1 MAWLTGILIFT
12 VLKTFTTI
20 TLGVKITF
28 VGPMQ
33 SRRSWGQNRFIHQPA
48 NDWNILSNELEN
60 ISDISSFKRH
70 FKSIL

>member
-1 MAWLTGILIFT
+1 
-12 VLKTFTTI
+12 
-20 TLGVKITF
+20 
-28 VGPMQ
+28 MQ

-60 ISDISSFKRH
+60 ISDILSFERH